1 MGKYTG
7 GKAWLA
13 TLVVKQDGK
22 AIEGAPQTGAHTI
35 ALKPGQEL
43 HGDPAAVVNTL
54 QETFANCTFAWEK

>member
-7 GKAWLA
+7 GKAWLK
-13 TLVVKQDGK
+13 TLVVLQHGK
-22 AIEGAPQTGAHTI
+22 EIEGEPTSGDYTI

-54 QETFANCTFAWEK
+54 QATFANCTFAWVK